1 MVRWGLAKGERGFKT
16 DYIRFRRNVRRER
29 IQGRGGVK
37 SVTCVYRGS
46 GWDNGEGRE
55 NDANEAGREREV
67 LRGKEV
73 VV

>member
-1 MVRWGLAKGERGFKT
+1 MGISK
-16 DYIRFRRNVRRER
+16 RRKR
-29 IQGRGGVK
+29 IQDRLYQFQEKCKEGENSGKGGGVK